1 MGGIQL
7 FKDKIKDEKITLL
20 ILINALFTFIVLVI
34 SLFNVSKQ
42 LFITEA
48 GGLTFDASKRDFCS
62 LVTSQLI
69 DKKIS
74 KKIVTEGLYNLVTAD
89 NYKNLYFDGEEKVS
103 AVWTSDETCKVLVR
117 AKTVLRSFDYFFEQ
131 SKDFKYYYK
140 VNKITENE
148 FFEKENN

>member
-7 FKDKIKDEKITLL
+7 FKDKIKDEQISLLLKFNVLITL
-20 ILINALFTFIVLVI
+20 IVLVM

-48 GGLTFDASKRDFCS
+48 EGLTFDASKRDFCS

-74 KKIVTEGLYNLVTAD
+74 KKIVTESLFGLVAAD
-89 NYKNLYFDGEEKVS
+89 NYKNLYFDGEETIS
-103 AVWTSDETCKVLVR
+103 AIWASDETCKVLVKTKTGLR
-117 AKTVLRSFDYFFEQ
+117 AFDYFFDQ

-140 VNKITENE
+140 VKKITENE
-148 FFEKENN
+148 FFEKENS

>member
-7 FKDKIKDEKITLL
+7 FKDKIKDEQISLLLKLNVLIT
-20 ILINALFTFIVLVI
+20 IIVFII

-48 GGLTFDASKRDFCS
+48 EGLTFDASKRDFCS

-69 DKKIS
+69 DKKLS
-74 KKIVTEGLYNLVTAD
+74 KKIITESLFGLVTAD
-89 NYKNLYFDGEEKVS
+89 NYKNIYFDGEEKIS
-103 AVWTSDETCKVLVR
+103 AIWASDETCKVLV
-117 AKTVLRSFDYFFEQ
+117 KTKTGLRSFDYFFDQ

-140 VNKITENE
+140 VKKITENE

>member
-20 ILINALFTFIVLVI
+20 ILINFLFTFIVLVI
-34 SLFNVSKQ
+34 SLLNVSKQ

-48 GGLTFDASKRDFCS
+48 EGLTFDASKRDFCS
-62 LVTSQLI
+62 LVTGQLI

-74 KKIVTEGLYNLVTAD
+74 KKIMTEGLFNLVTAD

-117 AKTVLRSFDYFFEQ
+117 TKTGLRSFDYFFLE
-131 SKDFKYYYK
+131 SKDYKYYYK

-148 FFEKENN
+148 FFDKENN

>member
-20 ILINALFTFIVLVI
+20 ILINVLFTFIVLVI

-48 GGLTFDASKRDFCS
+48 EGLTFDASKRDFCS
-62 LVTSQLI
+62 LVTGQLI

-74 KKIVTEGLYNLVTAD
+74 KKIFTEGLFNLVTAD
-89 NYKNLYFDGEEKVS
+89 NYKNLYFDGEEKVT

-117 AKTVLRSFDYFFEQ
+117 TKTGLRSFDYFFEE